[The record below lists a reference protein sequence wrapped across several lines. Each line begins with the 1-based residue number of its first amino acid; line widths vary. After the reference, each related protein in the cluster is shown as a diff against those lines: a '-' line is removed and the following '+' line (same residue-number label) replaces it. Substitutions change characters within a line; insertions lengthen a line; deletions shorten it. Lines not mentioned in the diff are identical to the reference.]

1 MFAVTAVALVAATYG
16 LARFGYGLF
25 LPSFSASFA
34 LTPTIA
40 GLLSSGASVTYCVSA
55 GLGFRYAP
63 RHPRLTT
70 GLAGLTATVGSGGI
84 AVAQGTA
91 SFALAV
97 LLAGMGAGFASPAL
111 VDLVRRNTVPARQ
124 DELQSVVN
132 SGTGFGVVVAGALAL
147 VLGASWRAA
156 WILIAVITFTA
167 MVGVLRADTSHIGGH
182 GGAVPPDEDPTGTGG
197 SGVRGL
203 GRPIAAAFVL
213 GVGSAALWVHG
224 RFLLEDVGGMA
235 AATSATV
242 WMALGAGSAAA
253 VLLAPWLARHSVRTT
268 WCVTAGVT
276 GAATGVF
283 ALVSASPALS
293 LAAAGLF
300 GLAYTA
306 ATSVLIIWASH
317 TAANSAAGTS
327 ILFISLVLGQ
337 ALGST
342 VIGALSE
349 STGPVIA
356 FITAGALCLLSSLGA
371 TTQRT
376 IRAGRPEDL
385 PRPLPQ
391 SGPTAGGPL

>member
-1 MFAVTAVALVAATYG
+1 MFAITAVALIATTYG

-55 GLGFRYAP
+55 ALGFRYAP
-63 RHPRLTT
+63 HHPRFITI
-70 GLAGLTATVGSGGI
+70 LAGSTATLGSMGI
-84 AVAQGTA
+84 AAALDTI
-91 SFALAV
+91 FFTLAV

-111 VDLVRRNTVPARQ
+111 VELVQRNTATARQ
-124 DELQSVVN
+124 NKLQSIVN
-132 SGTGFGVVVAGALAL
+132 SGTGFGVVTAGGLAL
-147 VLGASWRAA
+147 VLGTSWRAA

-167 MVGVLRADTSHIGGH
+167 MVGVLRSDASHNKGH
-182 GGAVPPDEDPTGTGG
+182 NKTAHHNEGSAGTGG
-197 SGVRGL
+197 SSVRSL
-203 GRPIAAAFVL
+203 SWPVAAAFVL
-213 GVGSAALWVHG
+213 GIGSAALWVYG
-224 RFLLEDVGGMA
+224 RSLLEDDGGMTVE
-235 AATSATV
+235 TSATV

-253 VLLAPWLARHSVRTT
+253 LLLAPWLAQHSVRTT
-268 WCVTAGVT
+268 WYVTVGAT
-276 GAATGVF
+276 SAATVGF
-283 ALVSASPALS
+283 ALVPTSPALS

-306 ATSVLIIWASH
+306 ATSVLIIWASL

-342 VIGALSE
+342 VIGALIETTSL
-349 STGPVIA
+349 VFA
-356 FITAGALCLLSSLGA
+356 FITAGALCLISALGA

-376 IRAGRPEDL
+376 TPVGRQEDILL
-385 PRPLPQ
+385 PVPD
-391 SGPTAGGPL
+391 GGSSPRTN